1 MRRLS
6 TSTHSTPLVITTSYY
21 SIVFGTRHCSFSSTL
36 TTSNVRSCSSISTTR
51 NNRNSILT
59 KSSATVANNST
70 NAKRNDTTT
79 TTTSSNWREWFR
91 SSDYDDPWSDYYPFQ
106 NNLNEAASATTTT
119 NTTTAIIARHRE
131 TYQKT
136 IVPSVLL
143 LRGLRVEEENDED
156 ETPILPLWQR
166 RRHGMNLEPITMH
179 PAPMQCGGATKV
191 EGAESIDEEAAATHL
206 LYEKA
211 EAKCRRLDNQ
221 TRFLCRML
229 DDLYRTGIWRESD
242 RPTVERC
249 HRVSYTSCGVFLRL
263 FPISHSLHTHSLSLD
278 HWPVIDNDT
287 GRSSST
293 RAYQCI
299 TTIIHRL
306 GPTSRGHLTADGIV
320 HSSP

>member
-1 MRRLS
+1 MPVTVLITGHVVVPNAVFVCCISRGRSVTRRPAAAAMEMPMRRL
-6 TSTHSTPLVITTSYY
+6 STHSTPLVISTSYY

-79 TTTSSNWREWFR
+79 TTSSNWREWFR

-106 NNLNEAASATTTT
+106 NNLNEAATATTT
-119 NTTTAIIARHRE
+119 NTTTVIIARHRE

-143 LRGLRVEEENDED
+143 VRGLQVEEENDED

-179 PAPMQCGGATKV
+179 PAPMQRSGATKV
-191 EGAESIDEEAAATHL
+191 EGAESIDEEAAASHI

-211 EAKCRRLDNQ
+211 EAKCRQLDNQ

-249 HRVSYTSCGVFLRL
+249 HRVSYFLWGVSSS
-263 FPISHSLHTHSLSLD
+263 ISHISLLAHTLALSRPLA
-278 HWPVIDNDT
+278 
-287 GRSSST
+287 G
-293 RAYQCI
+293 Y
-299 TTIIHRL
+299 
-306 GPTSRGHLTADGIV
+306 
-320 HSSP
+320 